1 MAEFK
6 VQMNQNESELESN
19 FKQKL
24 EKSLAEDFEIVYKFK
39 EEHDLG
45 QAIELFSEQIKAL
58 IGESQGGDAI
68 VSEIAT
74 IWGQLCERF
83 NQMPIQK
90 YKVKKDVQ
98 PWSNRVTQSEPM
110 KMLFEDIVTVFFQIA
125 KLAADQQTQIKDQ
138 ESKLTQT

>member
-1 MAEFK
+1 
-6 VQMNQNESELESN
+6 
-19 FKQKL
+19 
-24 EKSLAEDFEIVYKFK
+24 
-39 EEHDLG
+39 
-45 QAIELFSEQIKAL
+45 
-58 IGESQGGDAI
+58 
-68 VSEIAT
+68 
-74 IWGQLCERF
+74 
-83 NQMPIQK
+83 MPIQK